1 MRRSFFSA
9 ALVMALLAI
18 GCTAGTTP
26 DYDTRVATERDFLD
40 CQNQSYVST
49 GTMTDPGGAS
59 ERQQQIIDECM
70 RHKGYS
76 IND

>member
-1 MRRSFFSA
+1 MRRLFPLAASA
-9 ALVMALLAI
+9 TVLFAI
-18 GCTAGTTP
+18 GCAAGPAP

-49 GTMTDPGGAS
+49 GTITDPGLAR

-76 IND
+76 VND